1 MSLVKFL
8 TSKTFFINLGI
19 ALAIGVVVA
28 LSFLKVLEIIT
39 QHNVV
44 VKVPKLLDV
53 TAEAAS
59 EQLEQ
64 LNLELVILD
73 TIPFND
79 KIKPYAIVEQDPAAD
94 MDVKNGRKIYVQIN
108 AGDYDMVRFPDIKEG
123 TSLRQVQNMLRSAS
137 LEIGEITYKKHDY
150 KDVILGLIYKGRPI
164 TAGEK
169 IKQHSKVDLILGD
182 GFTKPNAE
190 EQTIVNEQNLI
201 NAPEIE
207 EVEGAADGE

>member
-1 MSLVKFL
+1 
-8 TSKTFFINLGI
+8 
-19 ALAIGVVVA
+19 
-28 LSFLKVLEIIT
+28 
-39 QHNVV
+39 
-44 VKVPKLLDV
+44 
-53 TAEAAS
+53 
-59 EQLEQ
+59 
-64 LNLELVILD
+64 
-73 TIPFND
+73 
-79 KIKPYAIVEQDPAAD
+79 
-94 MDVKNGRKIYVQIN
+94 
-108 AGDYDMVRFPDIKEG
+108 MVRFPDIKEG
-123 TSLRQVQNMLRSAS
+123 TSLRQVENMLRSAS